1 MDTDESG
8 KSRPNSASL
17 EIDDTSSVQD
27 WPVLILPV
35 VDQPLAMRNFLPQP
49 LVRPGLTSGVE
60 VSLTTQER
68 LLTSNDLLCTTPMV
82 CPAQISICRKSR
94 QEGISQHA
102 TELQ

>member
-1 MDTDESG
+1 MDTGESG

-17 EIDDTSSVQD
+17 HIDDTSSVQD
-27 WPVLILPV
+27 WPVLLLPV
-35 VDQPLAMRNFLPQP
+35 VGQPMAMRHFLSQPLI
-49 LVRPGLTSGVE
+49 RPGLTSGIK

-68 LLTSNDLLCTTPMV
+68 LLPSNDLLCTVPMV